1 MIDKENK
8 LLIKLRNDEIL
19 IEVIKF
25 CKSVKSTRKIIDHI
39 HQLGSLGSKRSK
51 VMLELSLKLNE
62 LEGLKALEYDYNSKS
77 WIATKLGDRILK
89 KYF

>member
-1 MIDKENK
+1 MIDKENY
-8 LLIKLRNDEIL
+8 LLEELRNDKIL

-25 CKSVKSTRKIIDHI
+25 CKPAKSTKEIIDHI
-39 HQLGSLGSKRSK
+39 HRLGCLGLKRSK

-77 WIATKLGDRILK
+77 WIATKLGNRILK